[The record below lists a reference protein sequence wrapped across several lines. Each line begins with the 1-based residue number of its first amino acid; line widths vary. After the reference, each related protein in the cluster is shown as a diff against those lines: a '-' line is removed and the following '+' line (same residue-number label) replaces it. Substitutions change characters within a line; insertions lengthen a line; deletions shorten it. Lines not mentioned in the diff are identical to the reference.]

1 MQNSLLPGQGVYP
14 KQIAQD
20 MGKAGF
26 NELAA
31 SLALNGLLQKL
42 MISHAVYDE
51 LTEGYVIAKKGI
63 DWLQSNQS
71 RIVLEKSQERPLLNR
86 NQRKDDARQ
95 IRYWRTVIPNN
106 SCQNPLTNPPPPNP
120 SVPC

>member
-1 MQNSLLPGQGVYP
+1 MGLAQHEVVALAVIMQNSLLPEKAVFP

-31 SLALNGLLQKL
+31 SLALNGLLQKS

-71 RIVLEKSQERPLLNR
+71 RIVLEKS
-86 NQRKDDARQ
+86 DD
-95 IRYWRTVIPNN
+95 
-106 SCQNPLTNPPPPNP
+106 
-120 SVPC
+120 VPF